1 MKVVPTKNLDFNP
14 LLYFIFKSASFLF
27 LFFFVFFCFC
37 FFCFLNNQIFIFE
50 FNESITAEKYLFA
63 CYNMHA

>member
-14 LLYFIFKSASFLF
+14 LLYFIFKSASFL
-27 LFFFVFFCFC
+27 LFFFVLFFLF
-37 FFCFLNNQIFIFE
+37 FLNNQIFIFK
-50 FNESITAEKYLFA
+50 FNESITAEKNLFA

>member
-1 MKVVPTKNLDFNP
+1 MKVVPTKNLDYNP
-14 LLYFIFKSASFLF
+14 LLYFIFKSASFLC
-27 LFFFVFFCFC
+27 FFCFVLFL